1 MKDTSKQF
9 CPRCGKPS
17 LTRVSCSTDQNGQF
31 KLHLKQKMQWN
42 TRGDRY
48 SVPKPVAGA
57 SNGRIKGGG
66 KGGWGNDLILAED
79 QKEYVRAMTEQKRVK
94 QKDYMDE
101 DYLPGIL
108 TGNRMGGNGRI
119 KVGAGKTVN
128 SKKRH

>member
-1 MKDTSKQF
+1 
-9 CPRCGKPS
+9 
-17 LTRVSCSTDQNGQF
+17 
-31 KLHLKQKMQWN
+31 MQWN

-79 QKEYVRAMTEQKRVK
+79 QKEYVRAMTEQKRAK

-108 TGNRMGGNGRI
+108 TGNRIGGNGRI

-128 SKKRH
+128 SRKRK